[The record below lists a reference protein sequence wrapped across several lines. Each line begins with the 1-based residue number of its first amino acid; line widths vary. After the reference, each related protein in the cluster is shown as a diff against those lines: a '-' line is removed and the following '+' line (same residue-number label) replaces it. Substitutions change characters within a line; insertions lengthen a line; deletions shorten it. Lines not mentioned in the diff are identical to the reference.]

1 MQQQKLVIGV
11 GSPHGDDAVGWRVV
25 EQLATNVSP
34 TVQAIAVREPTQILP
49 HLVDAE
55 RVWIVDGSRSGGRPG
70 AITRLEWDA
79 GCLLGDSRASS
90 HGYGVDDV
98 LRLSSALG
106 YSMCTVV
113 IYAIEL
119 SETQPA
125 TPLTPEVAAAVTE
138 VTQRILAEMSTSA
151 TMPND

>member
-25 EQLATNVSP
+25 DQLATNVP
-34 TVQAIAVREPTQILP
+34 ATVQAVAVREPTQILP
-49 HLVDAE
+49 HLADAE
-55 RVWIVDGSRSGGRPG
+55 RVWIIDGSRSGGRPG
-70 AITRLEWDA
+70 AITRLEWHA

-90 HGYGVDDV
+90 HGCGVDDV

-106 YSMCTVV
+106 YPASNVV

-119 SETQPA
+119 SETKPA

-138 VTQRILAEMSTSA
+138 VTQRILAEIGCQIT
-151 TMPND
+151 

>member
-1 MQQQKLVIGV
+1 MQQHKLVIGV

-25 EQLATNVSP
+25 EQLAAFVPS
-34 TVQAIAVREPTQILP
+34 TVQAIAVREPTQLLP
-49 HLVDAE
+49 HLVHAE
-55 RVWIVDGSRSGGRPG
+55 RVWIVDGSRGGGRTG
-70 AITRLEWDA
+70 AITRIEWNA

-90 HGYGVDDV
+90 HGYGVDNV

-106 YSMCTVV
+106 YLARSVV

-125 TPLTPEVAAAVTE
+125 TPLTSEVAAAVTE
-138 VTQRILAEMSTSA
+138 VTQRILAEISTSGA
-151 TMPND
+151 MPN